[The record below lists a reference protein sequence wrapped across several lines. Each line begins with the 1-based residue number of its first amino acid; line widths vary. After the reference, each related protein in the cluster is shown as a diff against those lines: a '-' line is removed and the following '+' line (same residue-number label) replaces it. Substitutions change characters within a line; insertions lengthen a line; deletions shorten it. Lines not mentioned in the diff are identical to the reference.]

1 MRRSKQ
7 ARQQAIRTLVLTER
21 IQRQE
26 DLVKHLNMQGWEV
39 TQATVSRDIA
49 ELQLVKI
56 PNQEGGFTY
65 AVMSDT
71 DYLNQLSLILRED
84 TTTVTTQQ
92 NMVMIKVT
100 PGTGPALKMAL
111 EEANLND
118 VFGLIGDDAGVLVIL
133 KEKVDAQD
141 FTKMLMVHH

>member
-21 IQRQE
+21 IQKQE
-26 DLVKHLNMQGWEV
+26 DLVKHLNAQGWEV

-49 ELQLVKI
+49 ELQLVKV
-56 PNQEGGFTY
+56 PDQNGGFIY
-65 AVMSDT
+65 AVMTDT
-71 DYLNQLSLILRED
+71 DYLNQLGLILRE
-84 TTTVTTQQ
+84 TTTKVITQQ

-111 EEANLND
+111 EEANLGD

-133 KEKVDAQD
+133 KENIDAEE
-141 FTKMLMVHH
+141 FTKMLMMHH

>member
-7 ARQQAIRTLVLTER
+7 ARQQAMRTLVVTEN

-26 DLVKHLNMQGWEV
+26 DLVRLLNEQGWEV

-49 ELQLVKI
+49 ELQLVKV
-56 PNQEGGFTY
+56 PNPAGGFSY
-65 AVMSDT
+65 AIMSDT
-71 DYLNQLSLILRED
+71 DYLNQLGKILREN
-84 TTTVTTQQ
+84 TTTVTTQA

-111 EEANLND
+111 EEADLAE
-118 VFGLIGDDAGVLVIL
+118 VFGLVGDDAGVLVIL
-133 KEKVDAQD
+133 REDVHADE
-141 FTKMLMVHH
+141 FTKRLMAHH